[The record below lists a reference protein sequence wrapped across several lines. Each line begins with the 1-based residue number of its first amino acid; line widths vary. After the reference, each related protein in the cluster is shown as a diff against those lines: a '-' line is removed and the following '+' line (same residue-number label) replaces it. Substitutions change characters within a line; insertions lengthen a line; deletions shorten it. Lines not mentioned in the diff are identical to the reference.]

1 MPNPFDCANPLVK
14 DARRI
19 LLDRLRTDS
28 DFDQIG
34 TDPTYY
40 APYVEYTGPAH
51 PHVLPTYILR
61 AFWQLVIEGIVAPGQ
76 NPSHP
81 NFPYFCITEYGEQVF
96 ATDIPNPSDPDG
108 YLGRLSERIADPDAT
123 VLAYL
128 AESLTGLRRGIYISS
143 TVMLGVA
150 AERVF
155 LLLCDSLA
163 GALAEENERNKFKRI
178 LRGYAM
184 KPKLDWV
191 YAKLALVQ
199 AQRPAGFPDNT
210 SLMVNTIYDLI
221 RNQRN
226 ELGHPRE
233 LPPSLDREEVFVNLQ
248 IFPRFYETAEKVRAF
263 LADNKV

>member
-1 MPNPFDCANPLVK
+1 MPNPFDCANPSLK

-28 DFDQIG
+28 DWNQIA
-34 TDPTYY
+34 TDPTSY
-40 APYVEYTGPAH
+40 APYVEHTGPVH
-51 PHVLPTYILR
+51 PQVLPDYILR
-61 AFWQLVIEGIVAPGQ
+61 AFWQLVIEGIVVPGLNAS
-76 NPSHP
+76 NPK
-81 NFPYFCITEYGEQVF
+81 FPFFCITEYGEQVL
-96 ATDIPNPSDPDG
+96 ATDSPNPNDPDG
-108 YLGRLSERIADPDAT
+108 YLSRLSARVTNPDAT

-128 AESLTGLRRGIYISS
+128 AESLSGLHRGNLISS

-163 GALAEENERNKFKRI
+163 VALTQENERDEFKRI
-178 LRGYAM
+178 LDRYAM

-191 YAKLALVQ
+191 HAKISRVQ
-199 AQRPAGFPDNT
+199 TQRPAGFPDNA
-210 SLMVNTIYDLI
+210 SLMVDAVYDLI

-226 ELGHPRE
+226 ELGHPQE
-233 LPPSLDREEVFVNLQ
+233 HPPSLEREEVFVNLQ
-248 IFPRFYETAEKVRAF
+248 IFPRYYETAEKVRAF